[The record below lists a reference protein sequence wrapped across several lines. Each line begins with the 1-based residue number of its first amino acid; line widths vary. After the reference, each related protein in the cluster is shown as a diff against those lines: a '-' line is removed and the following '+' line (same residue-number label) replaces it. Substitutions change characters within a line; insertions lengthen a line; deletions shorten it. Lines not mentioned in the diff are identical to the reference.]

1 MATAT
6 FYQRGESIDY
16 TNSGASKISAGT
28 IVLIGARVGVAAGD
42 IAAGATGAL
51 HVEGIFEVPKEYADS
66 GKAFTLGQ
74 AVYWDNTNSIFKAAV
89 AQVVAEGAVTT
100 EASAINGYVVAA
112 AASAAKTALVKIN
125 A

>member
-6 FYQRGESIDY
+6 YYQRGESIDY
-16 TNSGASKISAGT
+16 TNSGASTISAGT
-28 IVLIGARVGVAAGD
+28 IVLIGKRVGVAAAD

-66 GKAFTLGQ
+66 DKAFTVGQ
-74 AVYWDNTNSIFKAAV
+74 AVYWDNSNSIFKAAV
-89 AQVVAEGAVTT
+89 DQVVAEGAVTT
-100 EASAINGYVVAA
+100 QASAVNGYVVAA
-112 AASAAKTALVKIN
+112 AATTSKTALVKIN